1 MEDKNRNIRVVK
13 TGGRK
18 ITKTT
23 TEYDWNNLERKMSE
37 ERFQKSRVERREP
50 TELERKIRYQKQQK
64 QKRLKMQRRRA
75 LVTFILAVVLVTV
88 LVFLTPIFNI
98 RSVSVEG
105 NALVTAEQFQEK
117 LEPLVGQNL
126 FRSGERKIRNILKTI
141 PYIDTVDV
149 QKKLFPPTVRIAVT
163 EYTPTAQLKIEGK
176 TLLVNSE
183 LRVLADNGEVFGQ
196 VPVVTGIAVQDYKL
210 GDIVKSEET
219 EKLETVKISL
229 QTLEVTGIVDKITEI
244 NISDIA
250 DITLNYDN
258 RITVLCG
265 TQLEI
270 ERKLRLFKETVT
282 SNSLTDNSRGTMDI
296 TTSGKAIYT
305 P

>member
-1 MEDKNRNIRVVK
+1 MEEKNRNIRVVN

-23 TEYDWNNLERKMSE
+23 TEYDWNKLERKISE
-37 ERFQKSRVERREP
+37 ERIQKPRGERREP

-88 LVFLTPIFNI
+88 LLFLTPIFNI

-105 NALVTAEQFQEK
+105 NYLVTAEQFQEK
-117 LEPLVGQNL
+117 LKPLVGQNL
-126 FRSGERKIRNILKTI
+126 FRSGGRKIRNTLKTI

-149 QKKLFPPTVRIAVT
+149 QKKLFPPTVKIVVT

-183 LRVLADNGEVFGQ
+183 LRVLADNGEVFGS

-210 GDIVKSEET
+210 GEVVKSEET

-229 QTLEVTGIVDKITEI
+229 KTLEVTGIVDKITEI
-244 NISDIA
+244 NMSDIA